1 VEKVQF
7 FREQKLM
14 KTPGISETI
23 DWAQSLMVL
32 GHREVNRKAIDQTL
46 GAILKS
52 AEDIELMRKHSW

>member
-1 VEKVQF
+1 
-7 FREQKLM
+7 M